1 MRWYSILAIYLLFWT
16 FTLFLVLPYGVRT
29 SEEEGADPVPG
40 QASGAPH
47 RVSLGAKLVWT
58 TLISALLF
66 VLFYLNWS
74 YGWVDRGDLDRL
86 SRRLF
91 DI

>member
-40 QASGAPH
+40 QAHSAPH
-47 RVSLGAKLVWT
+47 TPSLGLKLLWT
-58 TLISALLF
+58 TLISAVLF
-66 VLFYLNWS
+66 ILFYLNWTG
-74 YGWVDRGDLDRL
+74 GWVDRNDLDRF
-86 SRRLF
+86 SRWVF
-91 DI
+91 GI